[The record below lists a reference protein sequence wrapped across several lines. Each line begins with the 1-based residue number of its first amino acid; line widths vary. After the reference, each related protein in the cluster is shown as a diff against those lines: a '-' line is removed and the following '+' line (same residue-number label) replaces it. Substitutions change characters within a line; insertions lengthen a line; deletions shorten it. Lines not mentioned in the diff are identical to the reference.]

1 MLCCAVLM
9 FENVLPDLRHQ
20 MAPERVKP
28 WVKRLDPPTFS
39 SSSICGLQSGALVR
53 HWAVCIGMNGRPF
66 SSLWSILYYVHDL
79 DPGLT
84 KSTPLRPGRDFTSYV
99 TRYGCACVRIAVT
112 RDGCACEKG
121 FGFSVYGL
129 VITVLMIFLMEKWSF
144 ISIIFVQWTHKPV
157 C

>member
-1 MLCCAVLM
+1 MSCAGNHAQVVHKPNTLRVCTKM
-9 FENVLPDLRHQ
+9 SVNDSCRFCSLNLIYQGKIAHCKSTTDLQQQLKLAHDFIVIVLRH
-20 MAPERVKP
+20 ALCSLIGRR
-28 WVKRLDPPTFS
+28 WG
-39 SSSICGLQSGALVR
+39 GLS
-53 HWAVCIGMNGRPF
+53 
-66 SSLWSILYYVHDL
+66 
-79 DPGLT
+79 

-99 TRYGCACVRIAVT
+99 TRYGRACVRIAVT

-121 FGFSVYGL
+121 FVFSVYGL

>member
-1 MLCCAVLM
+1 
-9 FENVLPDLRHQ
+9 
-20 MAPERVKP
+20 MAHILSLIGGIGGVTTHPLSGV
-28 WVKRLDPPTFS
+28 
-39 SSSICGLQSGALVR
+39 GLS
-53 HWAVCIGMNGRPF
+53 
-66 SSLWSILYYVHDL
+66 
-79 DPGLT
+79 

-144 ISIIFVQWTHKPV
+144 ISIIFVQ
-157 C
+157 